1 MNDNI
6 RKNLMAALT
15 VMMGF
20 SIAPSVMAD
29 QIVTVEEASGV
40 PTVVG
45 PGVVEYRTITRT
57 TQTLAEPP
65 AARVTVTNPVVV
77 EHRST
82 EQVTE
87 DFEEISRPVVYR
99 TAARK
104 RSAHRTVRRAAAAPK
119 VFRAVKTI
127 ERTIERTI
135 EKPVVVERPV
145 LIDRPV
151 DRIIERPVERIIEK
165 PVIIEKQ
172 VPVMQPVVIQKP
184 VVIDRPVVI
193 ERKKK
198 KHLLNLKVL

>member
-1 MNDNI
+1 MNDSI
-6 RKNLMAALT
+6 RRNLMIALT

-20 SIAPSVMAD
+20 SLAPSAMAD
-29 QIVTVEEASGV
+29 HIVTIEEESGI

-57 TQTLAEPP
+57 TSTAVEPP
-65 AARVTVTNPVVV
+65 AARVTVSNPVVI
-77 EHRST
+77 ENKTT

-87 DFEEISRPVVYR
+87 DIEEISHPVVYKKK
-99 TAARK
+99 AAHK
-104 RSAHRTVRRAAAAPK
+104 RAAVRRAVAAPK
-119 VFRAVKTI
+119 VYRAVK
-127 ERTIERTI
+127 TIERTI

-151 DRIIERPVERIIEK
+151 DRIIERPVDRIIER

-172 VPVMQPVVIQKP
+172 VPVAKPVLIQRP

-193 ERKKK
+193 EKKK
-198 KHLLNLKVL
+198 RKHLLDLKVL

>member
-1 MNDNI
+1 MKDNI
-6 RKNLMAALT
+6 RKNVMAALT

-20 SIAPSVMAD
+20 SLAPSAMAD
-29 QIVTVEEASGV
+29 QILTVEEATGV

-57 TQTLAEPP
+57 TSTVAAPP
-65 AARVTVTNPVVV
+65 AARVTVTNPVVI
-77 EHRST
+77 ENKTT

-87 DFEEISRPVVYR
+87 NIEEISHPVVYKKS
-99 TAARK
+99 AKK
-104 RSAHRTVRRAAAAPK
+104 RAVARRAVSSPK

-127 ERTIERTI
+127 ERTV

-151 DRIIERPVERIIEK
+151 DRIIERPVDRIIEK

-172 VPVMQPVVIQKP
+172 VPVAQPVMIEKQVPVIINKP
-184 VVIDRPVVI
+184 VVI
-193 ERKKK
+193 EKKK
-198 KHLLNLKVL
+198 NRHLLNLKVL

>member
-104 RSAHRTVRRAAAAPK
+104 RSAQRTVRRAAAAPK
-119 VFRAVKTI
+119 VFRAVK
-127 ERTIERTI
+127 TIERTI